1 MSCSQRFRRDPGLA
15 QMSAFARQ
23 GIPVPRYPIRPF
35 VPSVKHRNA
44 LTGYKSVSRN
54 TEVREAIV
62 ALWDDPNGLFL
73 YPYAQDLLDSTETA
87 WTVVRETT
95 AKLCSCPDTL
105 FLGDVLLRERERTI
119 NFHRDTQSG
128 RDLQLKGLLIGAFGY
143 TGLDPLALKLFE
155 KNLRFISGDSFLDSS
170 AISLSQPNLLSVH
183 DLREG

>member
-105 FLGDVLLRERERTI
+105 FLGNVLLRERERTI

-155 KNLRFISGDSFLDSS
+155 KNP
-170 AISLSQPNLLSVH
+170 AIYLGRQLLGLLCDIVEPAEPAQCT